1 MIGLL
6 YSLTFS
12 FILVGP
18 NGDPLSG
25 EEALV
30 VLERVDALNQLRARG
45 YQVEEFIITT
55 TTIPQTTQT
64 KQIGEEISIISLIK
78 LIGHR
83 LT

>member
-1 MIGLL
+1 MSIWTTIVDTCSSFMIGFF

-25 EEALV
+25 EEALA

-45 YQVEEFIITT
+45 YQVDRRIHNNNDHHSSDH
-55 TTIPQTTQT
+55 PNQTN
-64 KQIGEEISIISLIK
+64 
-78 LIGHR
+78 R
-83 LT
+83 